1 MAPPARPRATL
12 AAVAAAAGVSRTTV
26 SNAYNRPD
34 QLSVALRERI
44 LATAEQLGY
53 HGPDPMARSLRM
65 RTASAV
71 GLVFGDRL
79 SRAFVDPNAVEFLQG
94 VGRACEDSGRSL
106 LLVPAGQEATNTETV
121 QRAAVDGFVV
131 YSVPSGDPHLA
142 AVRSRPQPV
151 VIVDSPRDVLELD
164 FVGVDDRVGFA
175 AITRHVLALGH
186 RRIAFLAAQCNPGDV
201 SGFAAV
207 AQQDLGVL
215 GERARG
221 MRDAIGSIA
230 PVPVEVAVW
239 ECAASAPDAGA
250 AAARLALAARPRPT
264 ALMCFSDAIAL
275 GALQVAAELGLAVP
289 DDVTVTGFDDV
300 PAAAGA
306 GLSTVRQPTAEKGRR
321 AVALLD
327 EPATSGRRVVEL
339 PTQLVVR
346 GSSGRVPDG

>member
-1 MAPPARPRATL
+1 MQPRARATL
-12 AAVAAAAGVSRTTV
+12 AAVAAAVGVSRTTV

-34 QLSVALRERI
+34 QLSPALRERI
-44 LATAEQLGY
+44 LAAAAELGY
-53 HGPDPMARSLRM
+53 RGPDPMARSLRM

-106 LLVPAGQEATNTETV
+106 LLVPAGAQATNTETV

-131 YSVPSGDPHLA
+131 YSLDPGDPHLE
-142 AVRSRPQPV
+142 AVLSRPEPV
-151 VIVDSPRDVLELD
+151 VIVDAPRGVSDVD

-175 AITRHVLALGH
+175 TITRHVLELGH
-186 RRIAFLAAQCNPGDV
+186 RRIAFLVARCTPPGTAE
-201 SGFAAV
+201 FPAV
-207 AQQDLGVL
+207 AEQDAGVL

-221 MRDAIGSIA
+221 LRDAIGSA
-230 PVPVEVAVW
+230 DVDVTVWDCEV
-239 ECAASAPDAGA
+239 SAPDVGA
-250 AAARLALAARPRPT
+250 AAARKALSAVPRPT
-264 ALMCFSDAIAL
+264 AVLCFSDALAL
-275 GALQVAAELGLAVP
+275 GALQAAGELGLAVP

-306 GLSTVRQPTAEKGRR
+306 GLTTVRQPTPEKGRR

-327 EPATSGRRVVEL
+327 EAGTGERRVVEL
-339 PTQLVVR
+339 PTRLIVR
-346 GSSGRVPDG
+346 TSSGPLPR